1 MKVSRKQI
9 RAIIKEELNRELP
22 ISYYSDEMIMHE
34 GLLDW
39 LGNLFGKLVGFFTG
53 AADKGASRAST
64 TYETA
69 FGDSRLQKIAK
80 KHGLDGLGEPG
91 DFKHHHLDM
100 EDKKHRL
107 VFFEATAEIL
117 SSTAAEETEALQQA
131 AKIPDWTPKDD
142 SEEAAK
148 EWQEKNGDV
157 AAKFWEV
164 VGSVG
169 WGCGWLG
176 NEMQIKGGN
185 TAAGKLESAGE
196 SGNPA
201 EASEALIAGLEWMI
215 KVFDK
220 GVSDGSE
227 FASDAKSLLDAEL
240 AAATAVAKAI
250 AESGK
255 EQQKES
261 LELRKLI
268 NTLVHQVIKG

>member
-176 NEMQIKGGN
+176 GHGWTRSPQG
-185 TAAGKLESAGE
+185 
-196 SGNPA
+196 
-201 EASEALIAGLEWMI
+201 
-215 KVFDK
+215 
-220 GVSDGSE
+220 
-227 FASDAKSLLDAEL
+227 SLLRPSPGGL
-240 AAATAVAKAI
+240 SGGGAA
-250 AESGK
+250 
-255 EQQKES
+255 
-261 LELRKLI
+261 
-268 NTLVHQVIKG
+268 